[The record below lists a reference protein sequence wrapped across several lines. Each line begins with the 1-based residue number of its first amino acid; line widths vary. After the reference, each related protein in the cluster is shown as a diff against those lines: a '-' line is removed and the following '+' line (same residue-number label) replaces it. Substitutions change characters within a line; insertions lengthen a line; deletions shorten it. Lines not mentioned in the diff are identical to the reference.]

1 MARSRIFM
9 SKASLIALAIIPVL
23 SACAQSTTVQR
34 YGIGRTATA
43 DEVAAW
49 NIDVRADGAG
59 LPAASG
65 SVRQGRAI
73 YEEKCASCHG
83 VKGEGGPAPRLA
95 GGDGTLASV
104 NPVQT
109 VGSFW
114 PYASTLYDYI
124 NRAMPFDKPQSLTP
138 SEVYAVTAYTLRIN
152 GIVGEDAVLDQS
164 SLPAIE
170 MPNRKG
176 FSSPDPR
183 PDTRHSARD

>member
-1 MARSRIFM
+1 MAQSQMFM
-9 SKASLIALAIIPVL
+9 FKKSILALALIPVV
-23 SACAQSTTVQR
+23 SACAQSATVQR
-34 YGIGRTATA
+34 YGIGRAPTAA
-43 DEVAAW
+43 EIAGW

-73 YEEKCASCHG
+73 YEDKCAACHG
-83 VKGEGGPAPRLA
+83 AKGEGGPAPRLA
-95 GGDGTLASV
+95 GGYGTLTSV
-104 NPVQT
+104 NPVLS

-124 NRAMPFDKPQSLTP
+124 NRAMPFDRPQSLTP
-138 SEVYAVTAYTLRIN
+138 SQVYAVTAYTLRLN
-152 GIVGEDAVLDQS
+152 DIVGDDGVLDKFN
-164 SLPAIE
+164 LPGIE

-183 PDTRHSARD
+183 PDTHQ

>member
-1 MARSRIFM
+1 M
-9 SKASLIALAIIPVL
+9 SKTSVLVLAIVPVL
-23 SACAQSTTVQR
+23 FACAQSTTVQR
-34 YGIGRTATA
+34 YGIGRPATA
-43 DEVAAW
+43 AEVAAW

-65 SVRQGRAI
+65 SVRQGRAV
-73 YEEKCASCHG
+73 YEEKCAACHG
-83 VKGEGGPAPRLA
+83 ASGEGGAGPRLA
-95 GGDGTLASV
+95 GGFGTLSSM
-104 NPVQT
+104 NPVLS

-114 PYASTLYDYI
+114 PYATTLYDYI

-138 SEVYAVTAYTLRIN
+138 SEVYALSAYTLRLN

-176 FSSPDPR
+176 FSWPDPR
-183 PDTRHSARD
+183 PDTRH